1 MNFEE
6 MTARIATGEGFIAAL
21 DQSGGSTPKALRGYG
36 VSDDEWSGDD
46 AMFAAIHAMRA
57 RVITAPSFASGKVI
71 GAILFEKTMEG
82 LVDGKPTAEA
92 LKDRGVVPFIKVD
105 TGLEDEAHGVQSM
118 KPKIGRA
125 SGREKGGQ

>member
-1 MNFEE
+1 
-6 MTARIATGEGFIAAL
+6 
-21 DQSGGSTPKALRGYG
+21 
-36 VSDDEWSGDD
+36 
-46 AMFAAIHAMRA
+46 MFAAIHAMRA

-105 TGLEDEAHGVQSM
+105 QGLEDEAHGVQSM
-118 KPKIGRA
+118 KPMTRLDALIEKSLAAGMFGTKTIGRA
-125 SGREKGGQ
+125 SCRERVCQYV